1 MPSVPMLNR
10 PQVAPNVRRAIDVP
24 VASTG
29 AGAAAMGLSVAAD
42 AFQKERERAGQ
53 IRANAAEAEIRQV
66 SSRLAT
72 EVERM
77 QRTQALGAEDF
88 VAEKWG
94 TEVSRIT
101 AGISDPAVRQA
112 VEARANVLRGELTS
126 RARTHASREMERAD
140 TEDYERN
147 QKDDLARLASTP
159 LPDADAIIERMRLRT
174 TERLTNQGFSPE
186 AKQAEVERMVSAARF
201 AQVNALV
208 TTDQPDVAERFLQR
222 EDVMG
227 TMRPD
232 DYAKAQK
239 LVKGEGIAVRSQRAR
254 DRLVR
259 DFTTEAEAVKA
270 ARDEFEGEMED
281 AVVRR
286 VQIYFAEQDTA
297 RADETKVMT
306 DNARRGILD
315 GSGIPQ
321 ASRIYLREYDPKTLG
336 ELEQYQVTKARGE
349 DPETNWDTYTTLIN
363 EYADSPTKF
372 ARQDFSRYIN
382 QLSPRH
388 YEEMIKLAAGM
399 RGGQTPRMSPVA
411 VNAFVWEQAR
421 KNGVVPSDVMGGA
434 DLKKKNSE
442 TNARFTQFQAAITG
456 ALATALADNPRLTV
470 EEQMAIMQGVV
481 DQQAIL
487 RRTFLGADTGGRDT
501 IPAAAVRPGD
511 KVVMTIGAPAIPL
524 TPRTD
529 SLPPLPPDIYTR
541 ELSPKAAARAREIK
555 AQYPNITHEQGIR
568 MLQAEGLLTPES

>member
-1 MPSVPMLNR
+1 
-10 PQVAPNVRRAIDVP
+10 
-24 VASTG
+24 
-29 AGAAAMGLSVAAD
+29 
-42 AFQKERERAGQ
+42 
-53 IRANAAEAEIRQV
+53 
-66 SSRLAT
+66 
-72 EVERM
+72 
-77 QRTQALGAEDF
+77 
-88 VAEKWG
+88 
-94 TEVSRIT
+94 
-101 AGISDPAVRQA
+101 
-112 VEARANVLRGELTS
+112 
-126 RARTHASREMERAD
+126 
-140 TEDYERN
+140 
-147 QKDDLARLASTP
+147 
-159 LPDADAIIERMRLRT
+159 
-174 TERLTNQGFSPE
+174 
-186 AKQAEVERMVSAARF
+186 
-201 AQVNALV
+201 
-208 TTDQPDVAERFLQR
+208 
-222 EDVMG
+222 MG

-254 DRLVR
+254 DRLVQE
-259 DFTTEAEAVKA
+259 FTTEAEAVKA

-372 ARQDFSRYIN
+372 AQQDFSRYIN

-399 RGGQTPRMSPVA
+399 RGGQTPRVSPLA
-411 VNAFVWEQAR
+411 VNTFVWEQAR
-421 KNGVVPSDVMGGA
+421 KNGVVPESVMGAA
-434 DLKKKNSE
+434 DLKKGTD
-442 TNARFTQFQAAITG
+442 TNARFTQFQAAISG

-487 RRTFLGADTGGRDT
+487 RRSFLGVDYGRDT

-511 KVVMTIGAPAIPL
+511 RVVGTIGAPAIPL

-555 AQYPNITHEQGIR
+555 AQYPNITQEQGIR